1 MLLSSLDLLLDNP
14 FIGFALLLAV
24 IVSMVG
30 AITVHEAAHA
40 LAATLQGDPT
50 ASRLGR
56 LTLNPRAHLDPAG
69 TLLLLVAGF
78 GWGKPVPVD
87 IRRLRSGRAGFAL
100 VSAAGPAA
108 NLLSAALLGI
118 AFQTGLLDAHAVTAA
133 GLRAMQTDAW
143 AGLVGLYAVQLSL
156 VLAAFNLLP
165 VPPLDGGHILLGLAP
180 RAWLPAL
187 TTLAKWG
194 PIAFIVLVGVSIAGL
209 ADPLGV
215 LFGPVLALSRAL
227 TG

>member
-1 MLLSSLDLLLDNP
+1 MLLSGLDLLLDSP
-14 FIGFALLLAV
+14 FIGFALLFAV
-24 IVSMVG
+24 AVSMVA
-30 AITVHEAAHA
+30 AISVHEAAHA
-40 LAATLQGDPT
+40 LAATTQGDPT

-56 LTLNPRAHLDPAG
+56 LTLNPLAHLDPAG

-78 GWGKPVPVD
+78 GWGRPVPVD

-108 NLLSAALLGI
+108 NLLTAALLGV
-118 AFQTGLLDAHAVTAA
+118 AFQAGLLDADAVTAA
-133 GLRAMQTDAW
+133 GLRAMRPDAW

-165 VPPLDGGHILLGLAP
+165 VPPLDGGHILMGLAP
-180 RAWLPAL
+180 RRWLPAL
-187 TTLAKWG
+187 ATLAKWG

-215 LFGPVLALSRAL
+215 LLGPVLALANAL